1 MINADIHSYN
11 YYTFGTKDAYG
22 QPQLSKEAQGV
33 IKISINIVSQSIT
46 DNVNYKQATYIGL
59 TRDANVNDTY
69 VIDYEG
75 TKLKVLYV
83 NPKGR
88 LKQVFLGEM

>member
-1 MINADIHSYN
+1 MINADMRSYN
-11 YYTFGTKDAYG
+11 YFTFGEKDKYG
-22 QPQLSKEAQGV
+22 QALLSEEPQGV
-33 IKISINIVSQSIT
+33 IKMSINIVSQAIS

-59 TRDANVNDTY
+59 TRDAKVDSTY
-69 VIDYEG
+69 AIDYEG

-88 LKQVFLGEM
+88 LKQVFMAEA

>member
-1 MINADIHSYN
+1 MINTDMRSLPYF
-11 YYTFGTKDAYG
+11 TFGAKNSYG
-22 QPQLSKEAQGV
+22 EPQLSKDVVGT
-33 IKISINIVSQSIT
+33 IKISINSISNSIT

-69 VIDYEG
+69 VIEYEG

-83 NPKGR
+83 VPKGR
-88 LKQVFLGEM
+88 LKQVFMSEM

>member
-1 MINADIHSYN
+1 MINADMRPYI
-11 YYTFGTKDAYG
+11 YYTFGVKNEYG
-22 QPQLSKEAQGV
+22 QKTLSTNPVGV
-33 IKISINIVSQSIT
+33 IKISINTISQALS

-59 TRDANVNDTY
+59 TRDANVNDAY

-88 LKQVFLGEM
+88 LKQVFMGEM

>member
-1 MINADIHSYN
+1 MINTDMRSYN
-11 YYTFGTKDAYG
+11 FYTFGKKNAYG
-22 QPQLSKEAQGV
+22 EPQLSQDVQGT
-33 IKISINIVSQSIT
+33 IKISINSISQALS

-59 TRDANVNDTY
+59 TRDANVDNTY
-69 VIDYEG
+69 VIEYEG

-83 NPKGR
+83 MPKGR

>member
-1 MINADIHSYN
+1 MINADIRSYN
-11 YYTFGTKDAYG
+11 FYTFGAKDKYG
-22 QPQLSKEAQGV
+22 QPKLSEEPQGT
-33 IKISINIVSQSIT
+33 IKISINSIT
-46 DNVNYKQATYIGL
+46 QSLSDNVNYKQATYIGL

-69 VIDYEG
+69 VIEYEG

-88 LKQVFLGEM
+88 LKQVFMGEM

>member
-1 MINADIHSYN
+1 MINADTRSYN
-11 YYTFGTKDAYG
+11 YFTFGAKNIYGEPTLSDAPVG
-22 QPQLSKEAQGV
+22 T
-33 IKISINIVSQSIT
+33 IKISINTISQSLS

-75 TKLKVLYV
+75 VKLKVLYV

-88 LKQVFLGEM
+88 MKQVFMGEM